1 VALSAVLAAALLRAV
16 GPEEA
21 IRTDVRT
28 AGSGIAL
35 GALAVAGEGL
45 ADRIVQAVALHR
57 AVPAVPAG
65 WAIYRRVDTNL
76 VSSGWGLRVR
86 QLVAAFLLICFFA
99 FCLEATTIPEASG
112 SCRFGE
118 GIKWP

>member
-35 GALAVAGEGL
+35 GALAVAI
-45 ADRIVQAVALHR
+45 AR
-57 AVPAVPAG
+57 PAG
-65 WAIYRRVDTNL
+65 IAHAGPALRLALSVVLAGTVLLALGAMFPVWTAHVASSWSGGL
-76 VSSGWGLRVR
+76 VGG
-86 QLVAAFLLICFFA
+86 
-99 FCLEATTIPEASG
+99 
-112 SCRFGE
+112 FGR
-118 GIKWP
+118 IS